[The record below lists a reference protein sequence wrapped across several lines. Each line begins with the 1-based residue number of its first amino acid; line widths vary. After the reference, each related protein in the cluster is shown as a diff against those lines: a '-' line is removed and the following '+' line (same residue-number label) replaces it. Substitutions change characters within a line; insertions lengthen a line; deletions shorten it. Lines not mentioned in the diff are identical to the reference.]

1 MIVGKTHYSDK
12 MENYLNDTRKFQ
24 KINLRNDGLL
34 SFAVN
39 QEKRVDNIFKRF
51 VVSKSISEETRY
63 NVWTL

>member
-1 MIVGKTHYSDK
+1 MIVDKTHYADK

-39 QEKRVDNIFKRF
+39 QEKSVDNIFKRF